1 MSLNITITQTLAS
14 VQVNSAGA
22 ITKDSTG
29 ITWSIN
35 PSFYSASGKPLFCP
49 LLRNIFEQ
57 NQFVSIS
64 DLNTQGQSLYSKNY
78 DDCTIVEAKAVR
90 HAALGNQWKTILK
103 AESNDSPNAKRIEL
117 SDSDIDSLV
126 AEILSQ
132 CIC

>member
-1 MSLNITITQTLAS
+1 MSLNITVTQKLAS

-22 ITKDSTG
+22 ITKDSNG

-35 PSFYSASGKPLFCP
+35 PSFYGAGGKPLFCP

-90 HAALGNQWKTILK
+90 HAALGNLWKTTLK
-103 AESNDSPNAKRIEL
+103 AESNNSPNRIQL

-132 CIC
+132 CVC